1 MRKIIPTTFVTL
13 DGVMQAPG
21 APEEDA
27 SGGFKYGGW
36 QAHVMD
42 DLAVSRGIVRSRMNR
57 PGRTTTAVDA
67 AISATSPS

>member
-1 MRKIIPTTFVTL
+1 MRKIITTTFVTL

-21 APEEDA
+21 GPEEDA

-42 DLAVSRGIVRSRMNR
+42 DSLGEALNESPAGVTEFMVA
-57 PGRTTTAVDA
+57 RTF
-67 AISATSPS
+67 